1 MIGPRW
7 RSAASKD
14 NDVKHEDH
22 RYRIGLANGTKD
34 IQLMIPYVT
43 RRVFTRRLVTLLA
56 RPPPLTISRPL
67 CFTSATPKW
76 TAGYPLVRSIFFHST
91 REGRG
96 ARRRRF
102 LVGRILPSP
111 CVRDTPTASTVGV
124 ICGESVT
131 FFYPL
136 SRAIQPASTSADSQP
151 VLPRRRPAKA
161 SPVPRSRRPLI
172 SFRLDRLAHLK
183 MLILTPP
190 GFSES
195 VSVKTKR

>member
-1 MIGPRW
+1 MIKTKVKARKMQRREKKTYQYRRTELRKRLRQDMVGPRW

-43 RRVFTRRLVTLLA
+43 RRVFTRRLMSPLA
-56 RPPPLTISRPL
+56 RLLPLTISRPL

-76 TAGYPLVRSIFFHST
+76 TAGYPLVRSIFFHSI

-96 ARRRRF
+96 ARRSRF

-111 CVRDTPTASTVGV
+111 LSLRHAYHEHRGGYLRGV
-124 ICGESVT
+124 CY
-131 FFYPL
+131 FF
-136 SRAIQPASTSADSQP
+136 
-151 VLPRRRPAKA
+151 LP
-161 SPVPRSRRPLI
+161 SI
-172 SFRLDRLAHLK
+172 S
-183 MLILTPP
+183 
-190 GFSES
+190 
-195 VSVKTKR
+195 

>member
-1 MIGPRW
+1 MRRRLRRDMVRPRW

-43 RRVFTRRLVTLLA
+43 RRVFTRRLMSPLA
-56 RPPPLTISRPL
+56 RLPPLTISRPL

-76 TAGYPLVRSIFFHST
+76 TAGYPLVRSIFFYSI

-96 ARRRRF
+96 ARRSRI
-102 LVGRILPSP
+102 LVGRILPSLRL
-111 CVRDTPTASTVGV
+111 RDTPTASIVGV

-136 SRAIQPASTSADSQP
+136 SLEPSSQHLPPPARNPFFLVVVLRKLPHPSSQAP
-151 VLPRRRPAKA
+151 INKLSPRP
-161 SPVPRSRRPLI
+161 
-172 SFRLDRLAHLK
+172 
-183 MLILTPP
+183 T
-190 GFSES
+190 
-195 VSVKTKR
+195 

>member
-1 MIGPRW
+1 
-7 RSAASKD
+7 
-14 NDVKHEDH
+14 
-22 RYRIGLANGTKD
+22 
-34 IQLMIPYVT
+34 MIPYVT

-76 TAGYPLVRSIFFHST
+76 TAGYPLIRSIFFHSA

-96 ARRRRF
+96 ARRRRI

-111 CVRDTPTASTVGV
+111 CIRDTPTASIVGV

-151 VLPRRRPAKA
+151 VLPLRRSAKA
-161 SPVPRSRRPLI
+161 SPVPRTRHPLI
-172 SFRLDRLAHLK
+172 SFRLDRVAHLK
-183 MLILTPP
+183 MLIPTPP

-195 VSVKTKR
+195 VSVKEKMSACVSIVSALLQPLVSDVIHVQNLPVIRF